1 MIAGLPLRLSN
12 ILSVFGI
19 KGKLGQITEGPMLI
33 LAQYQLAP
41 GTLFSSVKKLERDIG
56 RELGISGLRVVEV
69 PDSTMI
75 CFEIPS
81 PNRQSVAF
89 SPLIYSADFVKAVSP
104 LPICL
109 GVDMA
114 GNPERQA
121 RANLS
126 D

>member
-75 CFEIPS
+75 F
-81 PNRQSVAF
+81 
-89 SPLIYSADFVKAVSP
+89 L
-104 LPICL
+104 
-109 GVDMA
+109 
-114 GNPERQA
+114 
-121 RANLS
+121 
-126 D
+126 